1 MGKKLKISIDID
13 GTINCSDTAMS
24 FFRIMTHLLSPDPD
38 VSIIILTN
46 REPGTEEQIAQ
57 ELAEMHIQYD
67 KIIITPDKPDYI
79 KKHKISVV
87 FENEDEYFQGLGPD
101 VLVLK
106 VREKGNYNYFSG
118 RWYGSADTVEMI
130 DE

>member
-1 MGKKLKISIDID
+1 MKIAIDID
-13 GTINCSDTAMS
+13 GTINASKES
-24 FFRIMTHLLSPDPD
+24 IEFFRVMTHLLQPDPD
-38 VSIIILTN
+38 VNITILTN
-46 REPGTEEQIAQ
+46 REPGTEEQITQ

-67 KIIITPDKPDYI
+67 KIVIASDKADYV
-79 KKHKISVV
+79 KKHHISVV
-87 FENEDEYFQGLGPD
+87 FENEDEYFQSLGPD

-106 VREKGNYNYFSG
+106 VRERGNYNYFSG